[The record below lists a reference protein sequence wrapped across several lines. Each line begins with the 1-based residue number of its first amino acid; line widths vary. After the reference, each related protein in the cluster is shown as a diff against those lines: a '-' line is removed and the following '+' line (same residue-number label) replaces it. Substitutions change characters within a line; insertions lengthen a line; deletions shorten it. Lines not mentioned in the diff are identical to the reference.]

1 MSILLN
7 GRKLAKP
14 LRNGVPW
21 NALLDGRKLWGTPAD
36 TVTGVEILNEDGTPA
51 PTSLP
56 VNGSIR
62 LAARATY
69 ADGHTGEVTT
79 TGVRFTSLDTS
90 VATISGNT
98 VTWRHGGTALVT
110 ATMGGF
116 TSAALS
122 VSAAYA
128 PESVTLLDEA
138 GKPVTAVTLR
148 VGEAVNVRAN
158 ILPAGASQE
167 YTATVK
173 DTGVARVGEPVPTG
187 IRTGVESLTLRVGEA
202 QNITVNVL
210 PDYVSQEF
218 TASIRDTKIASS
230 GQPVPTGVT
239 VTPDSLTLRAGETRS
254 IQVGVQPDYAPQ
266 EFTAT
271 VKDSS
276 IASVKQQ

>member
-7 GRKLAKP
+7 GQRLSKP

-36 TVTGVEILNEDGTPA
+36 TVTGVDILNEDGTPA

-79 TGVRFTSLDTS
+79 SGVRFTSLDTS
-90 VATISGNT
+90 VATVDGNT
-98 VTWRHGGTALVT
+98 VTWRHGGTALIT

-122 VSAAYA
+122 LSAVYA
-128 PESVTLLDEA
+128 AESVTLLDEA
-138 GKPVTAVTLR
+138 GKPVTGLTLR
-148 VGEAVNVRAN
+148 VGGVVNVVTRVMPSA
-158 ILPAGASQE
+158 ASQE

-173 DTGVARVGEPVPTG
+173 DTGIARVGAPAPSG
-187 IRTGVESLTLRVGEA
+187 IRTGVDSVTLRVGETR
-202 QNITVNVL
+202 NITVSVQ
-210 PDYVSQEF
+210 PDYAPQEF
-218 TASIRDTKIASS
+218 NATVRDVKVASS

-254 IQVGVQPDYAPQ
+254 VQVSVQPDYAPQ
-266 EFTAT
+266 SYEATVRDTKIAT
-271 VKDSS
+271 VK
-276 IASVKQQ
+276 QQ